1 MRRERRLR
9 RRVDFAAAYR
19 SGKVEGNR
27 LLVVRVRPN
36 GHEVTRFGFAVG
48 KVVGGSVVRNRVKRR
63 LRAASDSLRVVEGL
77 DIVIGARR
85 AAATADFRALR
96 QSLLRLLTRTGA
108 LNSGENA

>member
-9 RRVDFAAAYR
+9 RRADFAAAYR

-36 GHEVTRFGFAVG
+36 GHDVTRFGFAVG
-48 KVVGGSVVRNRVKRR
+48 KVVGGAVVRNRIKRR
-63 LRAASDSLRVVEGL
+63 LRAAADSLHVIEGA

-85 AAATADFRALR
+85 TAATADFAALR
-96 QSLLRLLTRTGA
+96 QSLSTLLTRAGA
-108 LNSGENA
+108 LSPREAP